1 MSDTTERALV
11 HSFWHRDPGEL
22 QAYRYGG
29 HAYLWTQHIGPYV
42 VRTWTNRDGKP
53 IATGWFTV

>member
-1 MSDTTERALV
+1 MPDTEWALV

-22 QAYRYGG
+22 QSYRYGG
-29 HAYLWTQHIGPYV
+29 HAYLWVQHIGRYV